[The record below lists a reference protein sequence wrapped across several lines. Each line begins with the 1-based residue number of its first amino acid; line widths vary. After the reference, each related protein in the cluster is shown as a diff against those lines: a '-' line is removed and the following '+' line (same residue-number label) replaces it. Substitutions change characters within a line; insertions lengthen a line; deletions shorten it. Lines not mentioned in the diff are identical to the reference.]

1 MQDNLDFSNLS
12 SPLANK
18 IKVNGDEYLYFGGT
32 AYLGIPQS
40 EEFLDLYLTGVK
52 KFGLNNGTSRS
63 NNVQLGIYDEVEA
76 YASRNYGSQS
86 ALITSSGYLAAQ
98 MVVQNLASFGEISYA
113 PATHP
118 ALWLNEEPK
127 VSGSFADWS
136 AGLVKE
142 INASEEQNLV
152 IVSNSMNNLYPEIYD
167 FSFIRQLNKNV
178 LLVVDDSHGI
188 GINNNGLSVL
198 STIPQ
203 CENVNVVVLAS
214 MAKALGVDAGIILGP
229 SKIIAQLKNSQMFLG
244 ASPPA
249 GAGLYAFMKA
259 EKLYQEQLEKLKTN
273 THQLAKVLAESNNW
287 HFVNDFPVFFYKNAD
302 LSAKLLQ
309 HKILVSSFPYPD
321 KNGPT
326 VNRIVLSSWHSKAD
340 IEKLIQAIT

>member
-1 MQDNLDFSNLS
+1 MQDKLDFDKLS
-12 SPLANK
+12 SPLASK

-40 EEFLDLYLTGVK
+40 EEFLELYLIGVK

-76 YASRNYGSQS
+76 YASQQFGSQA

-98 MVVQNLASFGEISYA
+98 MVIQNLANFGKISYA

-118 ALWLNEEPK
+118 ALWLNGEPK
-127 VSGSFADWS
+127 VGGSFADWS

-142 INASEEQNLV
+142 INVSQEQNWV

-167 FSFIRQLNKNV
+167 FSFIRQLTKNV

-188 GINNNGLSVL
+188 GINNNGLSAL

-203 CENVNVVVLAS
+203 CENVNVVILAS
-214 MAKALGVDAGIILGP
+214 MAKALGVDAG
-229 SKIIAQLKNSQMFLG
+229 
-244 ASPPA
+244 
-249 GAGLYAFMKA
+249 
-259 EKLYQEQLEKLKTN
+259 
-273 THQLAKVLAESNNW
+273 
-287 HFVNDFPVFFYKNAD
+287 
-302 LSAKLLQ
+302 
-309 HKILVSSFPYPD
+309 
-321 KNGPT
+321 
-326 VNRIVLSSWHSKAD
+326 
-340 IEKLIQAIT
+340 